1 MELVITHSKVYV
13 ETLEISYESYHS
25 GEQYGDWGESKG
37 FDVTKV
43 SLTQEFCDECFDLGE
58 PVVAGDKVH
67 VVYVV
72 YDTGDS
78 FGRSTGN
85 GELVWVFKDE
95 ELARKAVSEIE
106 KNSEKYSIKIDLGEN
121 RSMTWSNPGAGYF
134 ENITLVKYE
143 TFVVQP

>member
-1 MELVITHSKVYV
+1 MQLEKTQSKVYV

-25 GEQYGDWGESKG
+25 GEQYGDWGETKG

-95 ELARKAVSEIE
+95 ELALRAVNEIE
-106 KNSEKYSIKIDLGEN
+106 KNSTEFSIKIDLGEN
-121 RSMTWSNPGAGYF
+121 RAMRWSNPGAGYF
-134 ENITLVKYE
+134 ERVTKVTYA
-143 TFVVQP
+143 TFEVQP